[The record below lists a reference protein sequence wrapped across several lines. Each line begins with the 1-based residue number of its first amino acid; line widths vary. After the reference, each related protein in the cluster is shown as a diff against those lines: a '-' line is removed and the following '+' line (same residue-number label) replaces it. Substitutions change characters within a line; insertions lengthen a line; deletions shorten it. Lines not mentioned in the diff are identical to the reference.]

1 MIWRISDCSEI
12 ATQIMT
18 YRLGRPVLTSTNRLP
33 CGGAALKV
41 PESLGELKR
50 LNDDTL
56 FLLIVPELGVS
67 SQGEVLAQWVAVKA
81 VVGHDA
87 SQIGVVGEE
96 DTEHV
101 IDLTLVPQSAL
112 EQTSYAG
119 HRGGLVGV
127 GLDTD
132 AGVVANT
139 EQVVNDLETL
149 VPCGEVNTG
158 DIGDLGEFG
167 RSMVLEE
174 AHHGNDT
181 GGGSVDGELVLPH
194 GELLDVF
201 GKAGHDVLSIGVQ
214 AVGHVLVLVGRVDDG
229 GAEGSLG

>member
-1 MIWRISDCSEI
+1 M
-12 ATQIMT
+12 
-18 YRLGRPVLTSTNRLP
+18 
-33 CGGAALKV
+33 
-41 PESLGELKR
+41 
-50 LNDDTL
+50 
-56 FLLIVPELGVS
+56 
-67 SQGEVLAQWVAVKA
+67 AVKT
-81 VVGHDA
+81 VISQDA
-87 SQIGVVGEE
+87 SQVGVAGEE

-112 EQTSYAG
+112 EQTSHAG
-119 HRGGLVGV
+119 NRRRLVGV

-139 EQVVNDLETL
+139 EHVVNDLKTL
-149 VPCGEVNTG
+149 VAGGEVNTG

-181 GGGSVDGELVLPH
+181 GGGSVDGEFVLPH

-214 AVGHVLVLVGRVDDG
+214 AVGLVLVLVGRVDDG